1 MPRKYIR
8 KEGARRY
15 GYSVEAMSQ
24 AVADVKN
31 NVYSIKKASEVYEI
45 NRTTL
50 LNHLKNEHDGKIGRP
65 TIRTRQ
71 EENLLVHALKKLGEC
86 GFGIDREAVN

>member
-31 NVYSIKKASEVYEI
+31 NVY
-45 NRTTL
+45 R
-50 LNHLKNEHDGKIGRP
+50 HLRYM
-65 TIRTRQ
+65 RQ
-71 EENLLVHALKKLGEC
+71 EESLLVHALKKLGEC

>member
-1 MPRKYIR
+1 
-8 KEGARRY
+8 
-15 GYSVEAMSQ
+15 MS
-24 AVADVKN
+24 DVKN
-31 NVYSIKKASEVYEI
+31 NVYSIKKASEVYGI

-71 EENLLVHALKKLGEC
+71 EESLLVHALKKLGEW

>member
-1 MPRKYIR
+1 MLRKYIR

-31 NVYSIKKASEVYEI
+31 NVYSIKKVYEI

-50 LNHLKNEHDGKIGRP
+50 LNHLKNEHDGKIGRQ
-65 TIRTRQ
+65 TILTRQ
-71 EENLLVHALKKLGEC
+71 EESLLVHALKKLGEW